1 LPLALVSKAFLHAA
15 RKILYGA
22 PVIKIHTR
30 WHLSLFVRT
39 LQGEQVS
46 AFDNEESDVEMAL
59 IGSEAPD
66 HSIASMV
73 RGLDTHVGE

>member
-1 LPLALVSKAFLHAA
+1 M
-15 RKILYGA
+15 
-22 PVIKIHTR
+22 IKIHTR